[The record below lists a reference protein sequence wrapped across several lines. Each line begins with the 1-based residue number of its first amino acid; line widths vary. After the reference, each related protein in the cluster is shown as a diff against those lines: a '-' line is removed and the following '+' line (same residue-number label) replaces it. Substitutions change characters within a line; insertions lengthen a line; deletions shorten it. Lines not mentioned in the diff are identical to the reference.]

1 MSLSCV
7 PAAGGHGGD
16 GSWAVSNGCVSAKS
30 LLRRAF
36 QRRRRLR
43 QIHSW
48 RAKERRATLVLSGL
62 LAAILAF
69 GATARPASA
78 QSAAASVS
86 GIVEDETS
94 AAIAHADVSVL
105 NPDTGFQRSAATDD
119 RGYFVIPLLPVG
131 TYVLTAHM
139 P

>member
-16 GSWAVSNGCVSAKS
+16 GSWAGVSNGCVSAKS

-36 QRRRRLR
+36 QRRRHLR
-43 QIHSW
+43 QIHSR
-48 RAKERRATLVLSGL
+48 RAKERRATLLLSGL

-78 QSAAASVS
+78 QSAAACVS
-86 GIVEDETS
+86 GIVEDETG

-105 NPDTGFQRSAATDD
+105 NPDTGFQRSAA
-119 RGYFVIPLLPVG
+119 
-131 TYVLTAHM
+131 
-139 P
+139 